1 MFFVRQEENINAIIK
16 EPSEKIQREIN
27 NASVLEAKQREN
39 FQVQVLINV
48 KLWRKFEEEDD

>member
-1 MFFVRQEENINAIIK
+1 MQLLQGSQKNI
-16 EPSEKIQREIN
+16 EREIN